1 MSARFVASA
10 TTPDKLPDLGLV
22 EIAFAGRSN
31 VGKSSLLGS
40 VLGDP
45 KLVRTSRTPGRT
57 QGLNL
62 FVHDDAL
69 ALVDLPG
76 YGYAKLAK
84 EQRSQLERMLR
95 AYFDARSSL
104 AGVVLLV
111 DARRDKV
118 SELDRAFA
126 DWVIERARRL
136 LVVVTK
142 IDLVP
147 KPHRKH
153 TTHLIEDGLGIPRDS
168 ALACS
173 AHDGLGVK
181 QLVSSLYQLRKEV
194 TAGGEAEA

>member
-31 VGKSSLLGS
+31 VGKSSLLGA

-62 FVHDDAL
+62 FVRSGDL

-76 YGYAKLAK
+76 YGFAKLAK
-84 EQRSQLERMLR
+84 EKRAELERMLR
-95 AYFDARSSL
+95 AYFDARASL

-111 DARRDKV
+111 DARREEV

-136 LVVVTK
+136 LVTVTK

-147 KPHRKH
+147 KNRRKH
-153 TTHLIEDGLGIPRDS
+153 VMRLIEDGLGIPQGS
-168 ALACS
+168 SLACS
-173 AHDGLGVK
+173 AHEGIGVK
-181 QLVSSLYQLRKEV
+181 ELLSSLYQLRTEV
-194 TAGGEAEA
+194 LAGGEGP